1 MKEKGNSYKNIFKIY
16 KTKNIYRILKTKYF
30 SDKKSTLSKL
40 LKPKKNNI
48 TKKFLVNNI
57 STNNISNI
65 TDKYNSKLINLK
77 NSKTSKSYPK
87 LDIEKE
93 YLNNKMKTT
102 NSTNKLE
109 RTALYL
115 KNRIIDSNNKYYINK
130 NKFKMIKKEIN
141 NTNNIYASF
150 KLRENKQKIKEL
162 IKEHNN
168 LSLIEKPNDKVYRIL
183 NDNPLLLTKK
193 KEIDSYYLNNKS
205 ERDIFNH
212 TDSKRIKFINKIN
225 DFVEYIKIKNNNILD
240 EKEKKIKLR
249 QTNYMT
255 NSIKRIYQEKI
266 EKKKK
271 LLEETK
277 KEIDNSL
284 KQIKETN
291 LTLNTLNKNK
301 TFLDDEIELKY
312 KQEFKNKSFNE
323 ICPVNPEEKSV
334 IDNSNKEGKTDDSI
348 NNNNSLLLSPI
359 KNYKRLSMI
368 NPFKEKE
375 KENYLLDLGEIKRS
389 NSCLNVNK
397 NKVDK
402 YSYLLDDK
410 ILSKSK
416 IENLYNE
423 IKYKNVLVGENRQ
436 FVENYFKRKKFFLNK
451 KPNQAYNVVSN
462 SLYNINYVNLV
473 KECKKMYG
481 SIIPENI
488 ENHIMDLI
496 YINKKTDKIRNKLF
510 HSMCNTKFSNKD

>member
-65 TDKYNSKLINLK
+65 TDKYNSKLINLE
-77 NSKTSKSYPK
+77 NSKSYPK

-93 YLNNKMKTT
+93 YMNNKMKTT
-102 NSTNKLE
+102 NSMNKLE

-141 NTNNIYASF
+141 NTNNIYTSF
-150 KLRENKQKIKEL
+150 KLRESKQKIKKL

-168 LSLIEKPNDKVYRIL
+168 LSLIENPNDKVFRIL

-249 QTNYMT
+249 KTNFMT

-284 KQIKETN
+284 KQIKKTN
-291 LTLNTLNKNK
+291 LTLNILNKNK

-334 IDNSNKEGKTDDSI
+334 IDNSNKEGKNDDSI

-359 KNYKRLSMI
+359 KI
-368 NPFKEKE
+368 
-375 KENYLLDLGEIKRS
+375 IK
-389 NSCLNVNK
+389 
-397 NKVDK
+397 D
-402 YSYLLDDK
+402 Y
-410 ILSKSK
+410 
-416 IENLYNE
+416 
-423 IKYKNVLVGENRQ
+423 Q
-436 FVENYFKRKKFFLNK
+436 
-451 KPNQAYNVVSN
+451 
-462 SLYNINYVNLV
+462 
-473 KECKKMYG
+473 
-481 SIIPENI
+481 
-488 ENHIMDLI
+488 
-496 YINKKTDKIRNKLF
+496 
-510 HSMCNTKFSNKD
+510 